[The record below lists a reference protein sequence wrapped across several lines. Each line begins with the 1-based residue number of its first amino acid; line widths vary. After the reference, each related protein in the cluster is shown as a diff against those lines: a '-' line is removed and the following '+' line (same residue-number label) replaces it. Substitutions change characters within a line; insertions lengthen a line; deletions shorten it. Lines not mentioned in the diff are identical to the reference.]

1 MTETTIW
8 PEDGMRARIA
18 ELEAENERLRT
29 RVTATEDDRNQRL
42 DEMRAALAKQSLH
55 VEDCHRQVEQAE
67 ADLTDL
73 HSSFMADASI
83 HKAEVAEL
91 EAEVKRLLEF
101 GKEFIWGEER
111 PTEWR
116 TLFVRA
122 KEAEAALADID
133 RTVGILRFTIDGLRA
148 ALAERDTRRCE
159 MCGHWGKHE
168 MWPDQ
173 GWCPQHNE
181 MDADC
186 SCSEWTARTEEGS
199 GDE

>member
-1 MTETTIW
+1 M
-8 PEDGMRARIA
+8 
-18 ELEAENERLRT
+18 
-29 RVTATEDDRNQRL
+29 
-42 DEMRAALAKQSLH
+42 
-55 VEDCHRQVEQAE
+55 EQAE
-67 ADLTDL
+67 ADLADL

-91 EAEVKRLLEF
+91 E
-101 GKEFIWGEER
+101 
-111 PTEWR
+111 
-116 TLFVRA
+116 
-122 KEAEAALADID
+122 
-133 RTVGILRFTIDGLRA
+133 A

-186 SCSEWTARTEEGS
+186 SCSEWTARAEEGS
-199 GDE
+199 RNE

>member
-1 MTETTIW
+1 MTETIIW
-8 PEDGMRARIA
+8 PEDGLRARIA

-67 ADLTDL
+67 ADLADL

-91 EAEVKRLLEF
+91 E
-101 GKEFIWGEER
+101 
-111 PTEWR
+111 
-116 TLFVRA
+116 
-122 KEAEAALADID
+122 
-133 RTVGILRFTIDGLRA
+133 A

-186 SCSEWTARTEEGS
+186 SCSEWTARAEEGR
-199 GDE
+199 E

>member
-1 MTETTIW
+1 MSKGEHGAHWEGCEEAHHDCCLI
-8 PEDGMRARIA
+8 RLRKA
-18 ELEAENERLRT
+18 EGEIEELKERLSDK
-29 RVTATEDDRNQRL
+29 VSFEYGFQCG
-42 DEMRAALAKQSLH
+42 AL
-55 VEDCHRQVEQAE
+55 EQ
-67 ADLTDL
+67 
-73 HSSFMADASI
+73 
-83 HKAEVAEL
+83 KVAEL

-122 KEAEAALADID
+122 KEAEAALA
-133 RTVGILRFTIDGLRA
+133 
-148 ALAERDTRRCE
+148 ERDTRRCE

-173 GWCPQHNE
+173 GWCSQHNE

-186 SCSEWTARTEEGS
+186 SCSEWTARAEEGS

>member
-18 ELEAENERLRT
+18 ELEA
-29 RVTATEDDRNQRL
+29 D
-42 DEMRAALAKQSLH
+42 LA
-55 VEDCHRQVEQAE
+55 
-67 ADLTDL
+67 DL

-91 EAEVKRLLEF
+91 EAERDLAKFNEQEYMARLKRADEDN
-101 GKEFIWGEER
+101 
-111 PTEWR
+111 
-116 TLFVRA
+116 VRGR
-122 KEAEAALADID
+122 EAAGAALAIGSEWMT
-133 RTVGILRFTIDGLRA
+133 RAEQAEA

-186 SCSEWTARTEEGS
+186 SCSEWTARAEEGS
-199 GDE
+199 RNE

>member
-1 MTETTIW
+1 MSELEDVQTTVAVI
-8 PEDGMRARIA
+8 DGLRARIA
-18 ELEAENERLRT
+18 ELEA
-29 RVTATEDDRNQRL
+29 D
-42 DEMRAALAKQSLH
+42 LA
-55 VEDCHRQVEQAE
+55 
-67 ADLTDL
+67 DL

-91 EAEVKRLLEF
+91 EAERDLAKFNEQEYMARLKRADEDNVRGREAAGAALAI
-101 GKEFIWGEER
+101 GS
-111 PTEWR
+111 EWM
-116 TLFVRA
+116 TRA
-122 KEAEAALADID
+122 EQAEAALAEQRAGAVSHETLIATECERDKAEVAALDAIHIGGM
-133 RTVGILRFTIDGLRA
+133 VAEELKVAMA

-186 SCSEWTARTEEGS
+186 SCSEWTTRAEEGS
-199 GDE
+199 E